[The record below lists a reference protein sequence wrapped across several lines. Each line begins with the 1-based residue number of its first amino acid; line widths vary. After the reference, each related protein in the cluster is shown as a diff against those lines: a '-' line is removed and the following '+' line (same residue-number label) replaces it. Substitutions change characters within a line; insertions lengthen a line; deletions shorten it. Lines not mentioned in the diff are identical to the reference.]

1 MRWCSLVAIFAISVS
16 PFAQAA
22 EKLTLD
28 ERVELVRGL
37 SSEYATVKGLL
48 PRSKKPLEFE
58 STGKY
63 DSKQW
68 AEVARTFGPAARVGD
83 LVQITK
89 VTLQD
94 EDILLEINGG
104 VKSGRH
110 WYDHV
115 EVGMGSRTGPVSNG
129 TGNASTG
136 TNIVLEFHQPLTSMT
151 SADVKKMLAP
161 IFDFDK
167 HSATQL
173 YSETLAPEVKKAIA
187 EKRAEKGMDKD
198 QVLLAMGRP
207 EHKQRETKDGDELE
221 DWIYGRPPGRI
232 VFVTFSGSKV
242 VKVKETYA
250 GLGAEA
256 AAPLAV
262 P

>member
-1 MRWCSLVAIFAISVS
+1 MNWCCVALALVGSFSLAR
-16 PFAQAA
+16 AA
-22 EKLTLD
+22 DKLTPE

-58 STGKY
+58 STGQY
-63 DSKQW
+63 DSKKW
-68 AEVARTFGPAARVGD
+68 TEIARTFGPAARVGD
-83 LVQITK
+83 LVQLTK
-89 VTLQD
+89 VTI
-94 EDILLEINGG
+94 EDDAILFEINGG
-104 VKSGRH
+104 VKNGRH

-115 EVGMGSRTGPVSNG
+115 EVGMGNRTGPISNG
-129 TGNASTG
+129 TGTASTG
-136 TNIVLEFHQPLTSMT
+136 TNIELEFHQPLPSMT
-151 SADVKKMLAP
+151 STDVKKMLAP
-161 IFDFDK
+161 IFDFEK

-187 EKRAEKGMDKD
+187 EKRAETGMDKD
-198 QVLLAMGRP
+198 QVVLAMGRP

-221 DWIYGRPPGRI
+221 DWIYGKPPGRI